1 MSANHK
7 NKWFYLAT
15 FAWCALLALTVL
27 WDGVVFPLYYM
38 LLFKLFMLCLP
49 LGGILAGRVY
59 TFQYCS
65 MLILAFFVEGVMR
78 VVSQNP
84 LNQMF
89 AAAEIVL
96 SVLFFVA
103 CLAYLKQFKIKKVQT
118 HESK

>member
-7 NKWFYLAT
+7 YKCFYLAV
-15 FAWCALLALTVL
+15 FSWCALLALTVL
-27 WDGVVFPLYYM
+27 WDGFVFPLYYM
-38 LLFKLFMLCLP
+38 LLIKMLMLCLP
-49 LGGILAGRVY
+49 LGGILSGRVY

-84 LNQMF
+84 LNQLF
-89 AAAEIVL
+89 AATEIVL

-103 CLAYLKQFKIKKVQT
+103 CLAYLKQFKIKKVKVNEPQ
-118 HESK
+118 